1 MPCYTIAICDDVAA
15 ELHQISEQTRQ
26 WADAHQISIH
36 ITTFQSAEH
45 FLFHYADHPEYDILL
60 LDIEM
65 EGISG
70 MELARRIREDNHA
83 IQILFITGFSD
94 YIQEG
99 YDVEALHYL
108 MKPVSQEKLSEV
120 LNRAVAR
127 LQKPRNSILCTVE
140 GTTQKLYL
148 DEIVYIEILSHTLTI
163 HGQQDYQLHMTIGE
177 IQKQLGDQFCR
188 CHRSF
193 LVNLEKIRTIRQ
205 TDILMDTGVSVP
217 MSRRLAAD
225 VNRAFFQYYRKEA
238 SL

>member
-1 MPCYTIAICDDVAA
+1 MKYHISICDDNAA
-15 ELHQISEQTRQ
+15 EATGIKAMVDT
-26 WADAHQISIH
+26 WAQEKCHAIGIDAFS
-36 ITTFQSAEH
+36 SAEQ

-70 MELARRIREDNHA
+70 MELARRIRKDNHTV
-83 IQILFITGFSD
+83 QIIFITGFSD
-94 YIQEG
+94 YMQEG

-127 LQKPRNSILCTVE
+127 LQKPQKSIVCAVD
-140 GTTQKLYL
+140 GTAQRIFL
-148 DEIVYIEILSHTLTI
+148 DEIVYMEILSHTLTI
-163 HGQQDYQLHMTIGE
+163 HGRQDYQLHMTIGE

-193 LVNLEKIRTIRQ
+193 LVNLEKIRTIRK

-225 VNRAFFQYYRKEA
+225 VNQAFFQYYRKEA